1 MLKVVW
7 LSQPPLLDDAALL
20 LDHFIKI
27 AYVEVKT
34 IQTDDP
40 CLSPSVLEVCVDS
53 INAVMFLVAN
63 ISDECINPQLTMVRI

>member
-7 LSQPPLLDDAALL
+7 LSPPPLLDDAAPL
-20 LDHFIKI
+20 LDHFIKV
-27 AYVEVKT
+27 AYAEVKMS
-34 IQTDDP
+34 QTDDQ
-40 CLSPSVLEVCVDS
+40 CLSPSVLEVCVDC

>member
-7 LSQPPLLDDAALL
+7 LSPPPLLNDVAPL
-20 LDHFIKI
+20 LDHFIKV
-27 AYVEVKT
+27 AYAEVKMS
-34 IQTDDP
+34 QTDDQ
-40 CLSPSVLEVCVDS
+40 CLSPSVLEVCVDW